1 MTAGSVVVYY
11 TWVWLQWTA
20 DIRDNFC
27 QSLKVHYDEF
37 TVCIFMFFYHWVF
50 SIVDVT
56 MPTDT
61 IT

>member
-1 MTAGSVVVYY
+1 VVYY